1 MEPTGE
7 TDEVSVTADIG
18 ERLRT
23 WRMFIAH
30 LRWFAVATAALLIAL
45 LIFRTHG

>member
-1 MEPTGE
+1 MDSTDE

-23 WRMFIAH
+23 WRKFVAH
-30 LRWFAVATAALLIAL
+30 LRWFTLATAAFLIAL